1 MELLSKKYKVMK
13 MVKPSF
19 CKTDYFRCHIDR
31 NVLDII
37 DVRGEYF
44 GCFFYH
50 INNLH
55 FFVLW

>member
-1 MELLSKKYKVMK
+1 MK